1 MPEFPLTNKMANLHN
16 PDSLQRFQW
25 ELENSLL
32 KQREM
37 QINSQQYDRKAKRRV
52 MTEYAQDS
60 DREDEVERISS
71 HKIKRLQK

>member
-1 MPEFPLTNKMANLHN
+1 MQN

-25 ELENSLL
+25 ELENSLM

-37 QINSQQYDRKAKRRV
+37 QINSQQYDRKNKRRV

-60 DREDEVERISS
+60 DREDEVERLSS
-71 HKIKRLQK
+71 YKIKRLQKEV